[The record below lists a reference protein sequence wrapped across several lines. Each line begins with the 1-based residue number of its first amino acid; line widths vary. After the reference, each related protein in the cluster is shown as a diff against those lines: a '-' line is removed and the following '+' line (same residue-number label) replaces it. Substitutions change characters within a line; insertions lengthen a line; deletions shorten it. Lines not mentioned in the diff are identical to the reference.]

1 MSISEA
7 IDFMDQLELTPTQ
20 AKIAELVVKEIKN
33 RLSFLNHVGLSYL
46 TLDRLASTLSGGEAQ
61 RIRLATQIGSRLTVL
76 CMFWMN
82 QVLVYTKE
90 TMTV

>member
-7 IDFMDQLELTPTQ
+7 IEFMDRLELTPTQ

-46 TLDRLASTLSGGEAQ
+46 TLDRLACWTWSWCPWRTNCCGWNTGRNHE
-61 RIRLATQIGSRLTVL
+61 
-76 CMFWMN
+76 
-82 QVLVYTKE
+82 K
-90 TMTV
+90 